1 MPYVERFD
9 PSRPVDEPTRR
20 SITGAWYSDELDVT
34 WRFSADSAGRLMLQ
48 LPRRPAAPVQPLVAN
63 MVRGG
68 PYLLT
73 FERDAS
79 GDLTA
84 FTVTAGRAKGMRFVR
99 AR

>member
-1 MPYVERFD
+1 
-9 PSRPVDEPTRR
+9 
-20 SITGAWYSDELDVT
+20 
-34 WRFSADSAGRLMLQ
+34 MLQ